1 MHRIRVIGRLTA
13 LLAGLAGLAA
23 AWAASGAT
31 PALAT
36 MNRIPDGDNGSP
48 QLLPISTVTR
58 TLVAGGMPGWQI
70 ALIAAGAAA
79 AAAIVAVLLDRTR
92 AARQPVVTGQRLAV
106 SDK

>member
-48 QLLPISTVTR
+48 QLLPTVTH
-58 TLVAGGMPGWQI
+58 TVVVGGMPGWQI
-70 ALIAAGAAA
+70 ALIAVAAA
-79 AAAIVAVLLDRTR
+79 ATAAIVAVLLDRAR

-106 SDK
+106 PDR